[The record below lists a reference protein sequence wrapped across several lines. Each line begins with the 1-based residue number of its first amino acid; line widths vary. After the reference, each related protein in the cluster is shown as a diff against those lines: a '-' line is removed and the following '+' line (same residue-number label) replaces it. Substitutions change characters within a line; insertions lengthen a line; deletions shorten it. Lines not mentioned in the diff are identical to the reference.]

1 MSIWSRLP
9 VSSSICTIAACVLA
23 AAPAGAQTPD
33 VVNGTLESRA
43 ATQPVAREIATIT
56 SRTSGPAWIGYAVP
70 LNRDDR
76 ETGCWASD
84 GFSGRARVGPVK
96 LEGAESIFV
105 LYRIADRS
113 VQKVRIASPECPLD
127 AGGLTLYWLTGV
139 RATESIDWLETL
151 ATGDTT
157 RSLANSATMA
167 IALHADRHATDR
179 LIALA
184 RDGRTSAVR
193 GNALFWVAQRAGD
206 RAVST
211 ITQALDDPETEIR
224 KKAVFALSQLPK
236 DEGVPKLI
244 EVARSH
250 RDAAVRKQAMFWL
263 GQSRDPRALA
273 FFEQV
278 LTQ

>member
-70 LNRDDR
+70 LNRADR
-76 ETGCWASD
+76 ETGCWAFD

-96 LEGAESIFV
+96 LESSESIFV
-105 LYRIADRS
+105 LYRIPDRS

-184 RDGRTSAVR
+184 RDARNAMRSFAPFFSLAPAATLAVI
-193 GNALFWVAQRAGD
+193 
-206 RAVST
+206 ST
-211 ITQALDDPETEIR
+211 
-224 KKAVFALSQLPK
+224 QL
-236 DEGVPKLI
+236 
-244 EVARSH
+244 
-250 RDAAVRKQAMFWL
+250 
-263 GQSRDPRALA
+263 
-273 FFEQV
+273 
-278 LTQ
+278 